1 MNAKIGFDTAENEP
15 CKVCP
20 LSVYRYYRSII
31 TTDPVQVQLN
41 RAGFDGQAVGSA
53 LFGLQGFEPSPD
65 VDPLFF
71 SSVTLSVFLSEAQ
84 LSVDLQARV
93 SAAERVER
101 KFVKT
106 FLNVFKK

>member
-1 MNAKIGFDTAENEP
+1 MTF
-15 CKVCP
+15 
-20 LSVYRYYRSII
+20 SV
-31 TTDPVQVQLN
+31 L
-41 RAGFDGQAVGSA
+41 
-53 LFGLQGFEPSPD
+53 
-65 VDPLFF
+65 
-71 SSVTLSVFLSEAQ
+71 LSEAQ